1 MGEVNLLNAA
11 SRKSTL
17 KPPVLRRVTNNTM
30 KTLRFTLIALFGV
43 TSIIGVQAAGEKPA
57 SRIEVNFSDPEEF
70 TDAANG
76 QRGSDYGRDAN
87 LADLKSHLERR
98 ANDYVPAGQKLEVTI
113 TDVDLAGE
121 IEPWRSPQ
129 AHDIRIIKDIYS
141 PRIDLS
147 YKLIDTATGAVV
159 KEGTNKLRDLTFNM
173 NIHINRSDPR
183 LYEKALLDDWLRKE
197 FGRIK
202 K

>member
-1 MGEVNLLNAA
+1 M
-11 SRKSTL
+11 
-17 KPPVLRRVTNNTM
+17 KPFGILRVTDSTM
-30 KTLRFTLIALFGV
+30 KTLRYTLTALVGMAAIV
-43 TSIIGVQAAGEKPA
+43 GVQAGEGKPA
-57 SRIEVNFSDPEEF
+57 PRVEVTFSNAEDF
-70 TDAANG
+70 TDAADA

-87 LADLKSHLERR
+87 LAELKAHLERR
-98 ANDYVPAGQKLEVTI
+98 ANAYVPAGQKLEVNI

-129 AHDIRIIKDIYS
+129 AQDVRIIKDIYS

-159 KEGTNKLRDLTFNM
+159 KEATNKLRDLTFNM
-173 NIHINRSDPR
+173 NLHANRQDPR

-197 FGRIK
+197 FGRVK